1 MELNENKK
9 NLYKKISI
17 WSAIFEIMLILITVY
32 MFFILINHEII
43 IAILSLIIAI
53 CMLIYITTLNK
64 CVMYLMRDKI
74 NQGND

>member
-17 WSAIFEIMLILITVY
+17 WSAIFEIMLILITGY

-64 CVMYLMRDKI
+64 CVMYLMRD
-74 NQGND
+74 